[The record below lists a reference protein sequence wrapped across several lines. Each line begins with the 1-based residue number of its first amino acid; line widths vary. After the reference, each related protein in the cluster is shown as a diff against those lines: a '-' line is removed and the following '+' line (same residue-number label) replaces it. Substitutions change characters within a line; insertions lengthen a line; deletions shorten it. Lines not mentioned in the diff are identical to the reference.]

1 MLKGIAGLV
10 LGAAGFALAVIILL
24 SLPGFLTDRD
34 STVPLMT
41 GPEAG
46 R

>member
-10 LGAAGFALAVIILL
+10 LGAAGFVLAVLILL
-24 SLPGFLTDRD
+24 SLPGFLTDHD
-34 STVPLMT
+34 STVPLTT
-41 GPEAG
+41 GSEAA

>member
-10 LGAAGFALAVIILL
+10 LGAAGFALAVIVLL

-34 STVPLMT
+34 STVALMT
-41 GPEAG
+41 DLEAG